1 MSEKGLVF
9 DIKRFAVHD
18 GKGIR
23 TTVFLKGCPLR
34 CAWCHNPEG
43 MVNKRKVWW
52 VQKNCIG
59 CGNCIRSCSRE
70 ALRAE
75 PEGIH
80 RVEERCIGC
89 GACVDVCPAGA
100 MRWDS
105 SWMTV
110 EEVMEILRRDRIAYE
125 KSGGGITVSGGEPT
139 GEQAGFALALLA
151 ECKKEGFRTS
161 IESSLYTNPEVLEQF
176 EEVVDDFIVDIKI
189 FDSVRH
195 KKAAG
200 VDNQLILDNI
210 WALASRHALL
220 IRTPMIPGYTSDL
233 DNIQA
238 IGEFVKKLPNARM
251 ELLNFN
257 PLYSQKYHYQGR
269 EPVCP
274 QAEKLSNEE
283 MEQRRQIL
291 ERMGISVVR

>member
-59 CGNCIRSCSRE
+59 CGNCIRSCGRE

-75 PEGIH
+75 SEGIH
-80 RVEERCIGC
+80 RMEERCIGC

-139 GEQAGFALALLA
+139 GEQAEFALALLA

-291 ERMGISVVR
+291 ERLGISVVR

>member
-59 CGNCIRSCSRE
+59 CGNCIRSCGRE

-75 PEGIH
+75 SEGIH
-80 RVEERCIGC
+80 RMEERCICC

-139 GEQAGFALALLA
+139 GEQAEFALALLA

-291 ERMGISVVR
+291 ERLGISVVR

>member
-59 CGNCIRSCSRE
+59 CGNCIRSCGRE

-75 PEGIH
+75 SEGIH
-80 RVEERCIGC
+80 RMEERCIGC

-139 GEQAGFALALLA
+139 GEQAEFALALLA

-291 ERMGISVVR
+291 ERLGISVDR